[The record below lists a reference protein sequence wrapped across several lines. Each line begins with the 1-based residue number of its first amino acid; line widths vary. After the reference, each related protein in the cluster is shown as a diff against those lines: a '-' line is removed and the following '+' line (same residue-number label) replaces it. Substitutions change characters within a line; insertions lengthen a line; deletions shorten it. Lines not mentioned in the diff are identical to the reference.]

1 MIDTNP
7 GIPNASQP
15 EGYLGSSF
23 VGITADAGVG
33 SVVEDNRVFNVSIA
47 VYRDTWS
54 TKDILIRKNYFH
66 AVAFGVYSS
75 ADALDP
81 HDEFG
86 DPARVPME
94 ITHSGNIATLRTVVE
109 HHLLAGE
116 AIAVGSATPSD
127 YNGNFSI
134 LSVPDPK
141 SMTYAMASTPILDA
155 SGAKWA
161 FIWQAGRVIVESNI
175 IDLIVSPML
184 SNYGSPFALL
194 FWGANRANPYGF
206 RQVAVRKNLIRNV
219 NSASDL
225 QFNSYALRLDS
236 CENAII
242 ARNGISLSLLTSI
255 RQHNTCGRVSY
266 FNDQTPGGGL
276 VQAYL
281 ENAQASQRLNELT
294 TDLDAALSLLT
305 AR

>member
-33 SVVEDNRVFNVSIA
+33 SVVDDNRVFNVSQA

-66 AVAFGVYSS
+66 AVASGVYS
-75 ADALDP
+75 AAQALDP
-81 HDEFG
+81 HDDEG
-86 DPARVPME
+86 KPARGPME
-94 ITHSGNIATLRTVVE
+94 ITHNGNIATLKTVNE

-116 AIAVGSATPSD
+116 AIAVDFATPSD
-127 YNGNFSI
+127 YNGNFTI

-175 IDLIVSPML
+175 IELIVSPML
-184 SNYGSPFALL
+184 SNYGSPFALVFL
-194 FWGANRANPYGF
+194 GANRVNPYGF

-219 NSASDL
+219 NGASDL

-236 CENAII
+236 SENAIV
-242 ARNGISLSLLTSI
+242 ARNGISLSLSPSI
-255 RQHNTCGRVSY
+255 RQHNSCGKVSY
-266 FNDQTPGGGL
+266 FNDHKPDGGV

-281 ENAQASQRLNELT
+281 EKAPNSQLLNELA
-294 TDLDAALSLLT
+294 TDLDAAVSLLT